1 VRKLASYGAMRAL
14 PILSALLLF
23 PSLAAAQDPPD
34 PAEARS
40 SAARTID
47 CLERVNGDLET
58 TMRLL
63 RDAARQTRSSNAQ
76 ARTDAAQMVVSLQQ
90 RVADLS
96 RALKSCVPEEA
107 QLNPRTVVQEPTG
120 NEASVRE
127 ANDIPSVE
135 ENSPLGRN
143 VRVLVGQRV
152 DGTGTID
159 DAVVKRTVRSASD
172 RLDRCYAQL
181 VDRGAL
187 TTGEARLVFTIRG
200 RGRVRNVRLAESS
213 IDNRRFQRCVERA
226 GQRMRA
232 ASGPRGG
239 EARFSYRLRFG
250 PGS

>member
-1 VRKLASYGAMRAL
+1 MGAMRAL
-14 PILSALLLF
+14 PVFSVLLLL
-23 PSLAAAQDPPD
+23 PTLATAQDAPD
-34 PAEARS
+34 PAEARA
-40 SAARTID
+40 SAGRTID
-47 CLERVNGDLET
+47 CLERVNADLET

-63 RDAARQTRSSNAQ
+63 RDASRQTRSTNAQ
-76 ARTDAAQMVVSLQQ
+76 ARDDAAQMVVSLQQ

-96 RALKSCVPEEA
+96 RALKDCVPEDA
-107 QLNPRTVVQEPTG
+107 HLNPRTVVQEPTG
-120 NEASVRE
+120 NEASVRQ

-135 ENSPLGRN
+135 EDSPLSRN

-152 DGTGTID
+152 DGTGSIEA
-159 DAVVKRTVRSASD
+159 AVVKRTVRTVGD

-187 TTGEARLVFTIRG
+187 TTGEARLVFTIHG
-200 RGRVRNVRLAESS
+200 RGRVRNVQLEESS

-226 GQRMRA
+226 GRHMRA

-239 EARFSYRLRFG
+239 DVRFSYRLRFG